1 MQFTHLTCLLCEH
14 SVTRFSWLFGTQF
27 PVWKD
32 IRISL
37 LPQSEPDIFP
47 SILPRM
53 PAQNEATYQ
62 ANPADNYVSLHLQS
76 GFVVNAVGGGDSG
89 GSEVRLS

>member
-1 MQFTHLTCLLCEH
+1 M
-14 SVTRFSWLFGTQF
+14 
-27 PVWKD
+27 
-32 IRISL
+32 SL

-47 SILPRM
+47 LILPRM